1 MCSNLEELFGQGWEK
16 TEIDVNGKNVV
27 VYKTPPVNGIQRTI
41 SKSCHLKAD
50 ERHLAGILFPKSK
63 CGRTTK
69 TPIPVTSPPQTPLE
83 APEHSNAPTHATDS
97 HDKNQKRPC
106 FTLIENIE
114 GANDNFCENQA
125 RIKRLGK
132 IFKFL

>member
-50 ERHLAGILFPKSK
+50 
-63 CGRTTK
+63 
-69 TPIPVTSPPQTPLE
+69 
-83 APEHSNAPTHATDS
+83 
-97 HDKNQKRPC
+97 
-106 FTLIENIE
+106 
-114 GANDNFCENQA
+114 
-125 RIKRLGK
+125 
-132 IFKFL
+132 